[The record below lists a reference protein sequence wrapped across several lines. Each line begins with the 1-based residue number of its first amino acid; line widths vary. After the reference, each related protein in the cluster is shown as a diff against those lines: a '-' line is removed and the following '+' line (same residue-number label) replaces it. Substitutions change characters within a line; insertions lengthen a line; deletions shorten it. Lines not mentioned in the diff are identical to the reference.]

1 MSKLPI
7 SRAGT
12 AATIAAA
19 LVVIAGLI
27 TVGTPS
33 RARER
38 RFDRL
43 RIEDLSRLSRL
54 IDGYWVKHAAL
65 PPSLDSLVAVR
76 ELDRVPTDPRNRSP
90 YTYLVSGE
98 RSYRLCAT
106 FAQPSDSNAAAIYGV
121 YGDDD
126 IVFALGSGGTPIA
139 REPHSWR
146 HGAGESCFDLTP
158 PAKNSK

>member
-1 MSKLPI
+1 MSKRPI
-7 SRAGT
+7 SRAGA

-27 TVGTPS
+27 TVGSPS

-38 RFDRL
+38 KLDRL
-43 RIEDLSRLSRL
+43 RVEDLSRLANL
-54 IDGYWVKHAAL
+54 VDGFWMKQAAL
-65 PPSLDSLVAVR
+65 PQSLDSLATMRLV
-76 ELDRVPTDPRNRSP
+76 DRVPTDPQTHLP

-106 FAQPSDSNAAAIYGV
+106 FAQPSDSNAAPIYGD
-121 YGDDD
+121 GD
-126 IVFALGSGGTPIA
+126 IVFSTGAGGTPIA

-158 PAKNSK
+158 PPKDSK